1 MRKMLFAAALAA
13 STLGLSACATIPA
26 GPGEVADQTVLD
38 ERGALA
44 VELAYRAAGVA
55 LETAVDAGALTGE
68 RAATAARYEAVAYRA
83 VLAVRA
89 AYDTGNAATYA
100 EAIDKA
106 QAAVAAVLAA
116 VKGE

>member
-1 MRKMLFAAALAA
+1 MRRLIFAAALASSA
-13 STLGLSACATIPA
+13 LGLSACATIPA
-26 GPGEVADQTVLD
+26 RPGEAADQTLLD

-55 LETAVDAGALTGE
+55 LETAVDAGSLTGE
-68 RAATAARYEAVAYRA
+68 RAATAARLENRAYSA

-100 EAIDKA
+100 EAIDEA
-106 QAAVAAVLAA
+106 QAAVSAALAA
-116 VKGE
+116 IKGE